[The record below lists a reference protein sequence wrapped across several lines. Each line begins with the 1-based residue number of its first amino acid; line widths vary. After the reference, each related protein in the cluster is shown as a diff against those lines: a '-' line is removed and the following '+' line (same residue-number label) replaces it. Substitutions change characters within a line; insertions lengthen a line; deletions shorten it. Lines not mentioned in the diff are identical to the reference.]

1 MADAGMD
8 LNQREVLRWL
18 AGNALAMLPGE
29 SDIVQDSGQATGAET
44 SETVRTL
51 ILRSAVDF
59 SPGQIVDFTSRLS
72 YLVRD
77 DQCDLCVSYRRTL
90 ERHLYLAITPDRVEQ
105 LIRAS
110 FPGIETCDKCRD
122 KTIDGLGSALDLTLG
137 QACELSSRLTWIMG
151 QFRCNDCDEY
161 CRVLYRRLPMATT
174 LGQIEQVMESF
185 PQRETCHKCRGAIDD
200 FRSTYD
206 LNLSLD
212 GYVSA
217 IEEGYMRYCKAERT
231 SLPRLPP
238 RPLEEEEMPSP
249 KTQRTPLPQLS
260 SRSLQEEK
268 PSLDTQR
275 KPLPRLPQVPP
286 RSIEEE
292 MLSPKTQRTPLPR
305 FPFLPLQEE
314 KPSPKK
320 QRTPLPQLPSR
331 SLHEEMLSPK
341 TQRTPLPQLPP
352 RYPPAT
358 SEPEKSRAPTLTHA
372 RPSRNRTKEME
383 GRAERRARWQQ
394 EGVCTTCGRERD
406 SHFKM
411 CNSCRSL
418 WASRHRRRAAE
429 SLARKAPPPRVY
441 LRPKLKEARDQRRR
455 EGVCTGCGRERDDSS
470 LMLCEHCRGI
480 SFRSKRRRRQKR
492 KQPSPGDQEE
502 TKIVETADTGNQD
515 ETEIDETADT

>member
-1 MADAGMD
+1 M
-8 LNQREVLRWL
+8 
-18 AGNALAMLPGE
+18 
-29 SDIVQDSGQATGAET
+29 
-44 SETVRTL
+44 
-51 ILRSAVDF
+51 
-59 SPGQIVDFTSRLS
+59 
-72 YLVRD
+72 
-77 DQCDLCVSYRRTL
+77 SYRRTL
-90 ERHLYLAITPDRVEQ
+90 ERHLPLAMAPDRVEQ

-122 KTIDGLGSALDLTLG
+122 KTIDGLGSALGLTPG

-161 CRVLYRRLPMATT
+161 CRVLYRRLPLATT
-174 LGQIEQVMESF
+174 LGQVEQVMESF
-185 PQRETCHKCRGAIDD
+185 PRRETCRKCREAIDD

-231 SLPRLPP
+231 SLPQLPP
-238 RPLEEEEMPSP
+238 RPLDEEEMPSP
-249 KTQRTPLPQLS
+249 KTQRTPLPQLP

-268 PSLDTQR
+268 PSFETQR

-286 RSIEEE
+286 RSLEEE
-292 MLSPKTQRTPLPR
+292 MPSPKTQRTPLPDL
-305 FPFLPLQEE
+305 FPFLPLEE
-314 KPSPKK
+314 KKPPPKT
-320 QRTPLPQLPSR
+320 QRKPLPRLPQLSPR
-331 SLHEEMLSPK
+331 SLEEEIPSPN

-352 RYPPAT
+352 RSPPAT

-372 RPSRNRTKEME
+372 GPSRNRTKERE

-429 SLARKAPPPRVY
+429 SPAGEAPPPRVY

-455 EGVCTGCGRERDDSS
+455 EGVCTGCGRERDDSN
-470 LMLCEHCRGI
+470 LMMCEHCRGI

-502 TKIVETADTGNQD
+502 TEIDETADTGIQD